1 MRSPGEGILPDP
13 ALIYRF
19 FGVEETMPPEH
30 LRIVMDRMHLIL
42 QRYFGHTAFKPYQR
56 EIIRDILAGRDVLAV
71 LATGGGKS
79 LCYQIPAL
87 ISDGITLVISPL
99 IALMKDQV
107 DDLQARGIGAE
118 ALNSS
123 GSYATTRRVLSEL
136 KESQIQILY
145 VSPEKAVSSDFL
157 TLITSLPIKLIAV
170 DEAHCI
176 SMWGHQF
183 RPEYRSLAVLK
194 ERFPGVPMVALTATA
209 TPEVRDDIARQ
220 LNLADPSVYVGSFN
234 RENLRYTVTPKAED
248 AYEQLRACLQGR
260 GTGAGIVYTATREGA
275 ETLSARL
282 RADGASAL
290 PYHAGMTAAARA
302 ETQDRFIS
310 GKVPVI
316 CATSAFGM
324 GIDKPD
330 VRFVVHYDMPK
341 TLEAYYQESGRAGRD
356 GDGSD
361 CILFYNDDDA
371 KRLRSF
377 IDRDLPS
384 EFQREVAR
392 SKLQSMVEYCTTTG
406 CRRERLLGY
415 FGECIRAPCGGCDA
429 CAPAGRSGK
438 ARPRSGRPKRGA
450 VRPASG

>member
-1 MRSPGEGILPDP
+1 
-13 ALIYRF
+13 
-19 FGVEETMPPEH
+19 
-30 LRIVMDRMHLIL
+30 MDRTHLIL
-42 QRYFGHTAFKPYQR
+42 ERYFGHTAFRPYQQ

-79 LCYQIPAL
+79 LCYQIPAV
-87 ISDGITLVISPL
+87 IGDGVALVISPL

-107 DDLQARGIGAE
+107 DNLQARGIGAE

-123 GSYATTRRVLSEL
+123 GSYATTRRVLSDLEENL
-136 KESQIQILY
+136 VQLLY
-145 VSPEKAVSSDFL
+145 VSPERAVSDAFL
-157 TLITSLPIKLIAV
+157 NLAASLPVTLIAV

-194 ERFPGVPMVALTATA
+194 DRFPGVPIIALTATA
-209 TPEVRDDIARQ
+209 TPDVRDDITRQ
-220 LNLADPSVYVGSFN
+220 LNLANPSVYVGSFN
-234 RENLRYTVTPKAED
+234 RENLRYAVIPKGED
-248 AYEQLRACLQGR
+248 GYGELRTYLRGR
-260 GTGAGIVYTATREGA
+260 RTETGIVYTTTRGRA
-275 ETLSARL
+275 ETLAARL
-282 RADGASAL
+282 RADGVPAL

-302 ETQDRFIS
+302 KTQDQFID
-310 GKVPVI
+310 GKVGIV

-356 GDGSD
+356 GNEAD
-361 CILFYNDDDA
+361 CTLFYHEDDA
-371 KRLRSF
+371 KRLRAF

-392 SKLQSMVEYCTTTG
+392 SKLQSMVDYCTSTG
-406 CRRERLLGY
+406 CRRTMLLEY
-415 FGECIRAPCGGCDA
+415 FGEQLEAPCSGCDV
-429 CAPAGRSGK
+429 CAPPGIPAGK
-438 ARPRSGRPKRGA
+438 ARPRSGRRKRGA
-450 VRPASG
+450 VRPASS

>member
-1 MRSPGEGILPDP
+1 
-13 ALIYRF
+13 
-19 FGVEETMPPEH
+19 
-30 LRIVMDRMHLIL
+30 MHLIL
-42 QRYFGHTAFKPYQR
+42 QRCFGHTAFNPYQR
-56 EIIRDILAGRDVLAV
+56 EIIQDILDGRDVLAV

-79 LCYQIPAL
+79 LCYQVPAL
-87 ISDGITLVISPL
+87 IGDGVTLVISPL

-123 GSYATTRRVLSEL
+123 GSYTTTRRIRSEL
-136 KESQIQILY
+136 REGLIQILY
-145 VSPEKAVSSDFL
+145 VSPEKAVSDDFL
-157 TLITSLPIKLIAV
+157 ALIASTPITLIAV

-209 TPEVRDDIARQ
+209 TPDVREDIARQ
-220 LNLADPSVYVGSFN
+220 LNLVDPSVYVGSFN
-234 RENLRYTVTPKAED
+234 RENLRYAVVPKEED
-248 AYEQLRACLQGR
+248 AYERLRAYLR
-260 GTGAGIVYTATREGA
+260 GHRKDSGIVYVGTREGA
-275 ETLSARL
+275 ETLAANL
-282 RADGASAL
+282 RADGVSAL

-310 GKVPVI
+310 GKVPVV

-330 VRFVVHYDMPK
+330 VRFVVHVDMPK

-356 GDGSD
+356 GATSD
-361 CILFYNDDDA
+361 CILFYHDDDA

-392 SKLQSMVEYCTTTG
+392 AKLQSMVDYCTATG
-406 CRRERLLGY
+406 CRRTMLLGY
-415 FGECIRAPCGGCDA
+415 FGERFEAPCGGCDV
-429 CAPAGRSGK
+429 CAPPGIPAGK
-438 ARPRSGRPKRGA
+438 ARPRSGRRKRGA
-450 VRPASG
+450 VRQASS

>member
-1 MRSPGEGILPDP
+1 
-13 ALIYRF
+13 
-19 FGVEETMPPEH
+19 
-30 LRIVMDRMHLIL
+30 MDRTHLIL
-42 QRYFGHTAFKPYQR
+42 QRYFGHTAFRPYQQ
-56 EIIRDILAGRDVLAV
+56 EIIREILAGRDVLAV

-79 LCYQIPAL
+79 LCYQVPAV
-87 ISDGITLVISPL
+87 IGDGVALVISPL

-107 DDLQARGIGAE
+107 DDLQARGISAE

-123 GSYATTRRVLSEL
+123 GSYATTRRVLEDL
-136 KESQIQILY
+136 KENLVQILY
-145 VSPEKAVSSDFL
+145 VSPEKAVSDDFL
-157 TLITSLPIKLIAV
+157 NLAASLPVTLIAV

-183 RPEYRSLAVLK
+183 RPEYRSLTVLK
-194 ERFPGVPMVALTATA
+194 DRFPGVPIIGLTATA
-209 TPEVRDDIARQ
+209 TPDVRDDIARQ
-220 LNLADPSVYVGSFN
+220 LNLTNPSVYVGSFN
-234 RENLRYTVTPKAED
+234 RENLRYAVVPKGED
-248 AYEQLRACLQGR
+248 AYEELRTYLRGR
-260 GTGAGIVYTATREGA
+260 RTETGIVYTATREGA
-275 ETLSARL
+275 ETLAARL
-282 RADGASAL
+282 RADGVPAL

-302 ETQDRFIS
+302 ETQDRFID
-310 GKVPVI
+310 GKAPVI

-356 GDGSD
+356 GGEAD
-361 CILFYNDDDA
+361 CILFYHDDDA

-392 SKLQSMVEYCTTTG
+392 SKLQSMTDYCTTTG
-406 CRRERLLGY
+406 CRKTMLLEY
-415 FGECIRAPCGGCDA
+415 FGERIEAPCGGCDA
-429 CAPAGRSGK
+429 CAQAGK
-438 ARPRSGRPKRGA
+438 ARNRSVRRKRGT